1 MSNLNMNNIVLD
13 YEGWTISI
21 ASHEVKTK
29 YSSLY
34 SIHEIAVWNPSA
46 DGEDGDIYVV
56 DTFGN
61 DLNGF
66 IEALANAKD
75 YINQKL

>member
-1 MSNLNMNNIVLD
+1 MTNMNMHNIALD
-13 YEGWTISI
+13 YEGWKISI
-21 ASHEVKTK
+21 ASHEDKEK
-29 YSSLY
+29 HSSLY
-34 SIHEIAVWNPSA
+34 SIREIAVWNPSA

-75 YINQKL
+75 YVNQKL